1 METQKL
7 FLIDGHAMLYRSYY
21 AFIKNPR
28 INSKGV
34 NTSGIFGFTNA
45 INEIIRNQ
53 KPSHIGVVFDP
64 KGNTFRHEIYE
75 PYKANRQETPEDLR
89 ASIPHVMEILQGMNI
104 PVIQVE
110 GYEADDVIGTLA
122 KQAARQGIQ
131 VYMVTPDKDYFQLVE
146 ENLYIYRPR
155 SFGNGVEV
163 LGIAEVNEKFSVSN
177 PLQVIDILGLWGD
190 SVDNIPG
197 APGIGEKTAKALIA
211 SYGSI
216 EGIYEHIN
224 ELKGKQKEN
233 LIAFKEQVMLSKFL
247 ATIKIDVPIDYSSY
261 NFECEECNTH
271 SLQAKFEELEFRN
284 MLSAIQNNSTKST
297 AKSKVQSKAQNS
309 GAVQF
314 SLFDTPEQIEEI
326 SAENQFASQYN
337 TIETT
342 EHCYY
347 LTNNQSHIQ
356 KLINDLLAQS
366 EFCFDTETTS
376 LNALQAE
383 LCGISFSWEK
393 GKAYYLP
400 FPENQDEARAL
411 AQQLAP
417 VFASKATKIAHNA
430 KYDCAVLKNYEIE
443 IAAPVFDTM
452 IAHYVLQ
459 PEGRHKLEML
469 SESYLNYKMQPIE
482 QLIGKKGAQQR
493 SFRTVPLDDAKEY
506 SGEDA
511 DVTWQIYSILRQELI
526 EKKQL
531 QLLETIEL
539 PLIEVLETMER
550 NGVKIN
556 TEALE
561 ESSHKLSAQVA
572 EIEQKIYEAAGEK
585 FNIASPKQLGDI
597 LFDKLQLTDKAKK
610 TKTKQY
616 ATGEEVLVKL
626 KNTHPIV
633 SLILEFREL
642 KKLLSTYID
651 ALPQLIDAKTDRIHT
666 SFNQTIVAT
675 GRLSSTNPNL
685 QNIPVRTANGR
696 EIRKAF
702 IPFNENS
709 VFISA
714 DYSQIELRVI
724 AAMSGDENFIAAFA
738 NGEDIHAATA
748 AKIFSC
754 DISEVTSEQRRQ
766 AKSANFAISYG
777 SSAFGLAQG
786 LNISRKEAQFL
797 IDGYF
802 ASYPK
807 IKEFM
812 NAQIEKAREQGYVE
826 TLFGRRRYLAD
837 IYSQNAVVRGV
848 AERNAINA
856 PIQGTAADIMKL
868 AMIRIHA
875 AMKEH
880 KVQTKL
886 IMQVHDELNFSVPT
900 NEIDLMKKII
910 AEGMENAIQLSVP
923 LIADIGVGA
932 NWLEAH

>member
-1 METQKL
+1 
-7 FLIDGHAMLYRSYY
+7 MLYRSYY

-64 KGNTFRHEIYE
+64 KGTTFRHEIYE
-75 PYKANRQETPEDLR
+75 QYKAHRQETPEDLR
-89 ASIPHVMEILQGMNI
+89 ASIPHVMEILQAMNI
-104 PVIQVE
+104 PVIQIE

-122 KQAARQGIQ
+122 KQAARFDFE
-131 VYMVTPDKDYFQLVE
+131 VFMVTPDKDYCQLVE
-146 ENLYIYRPR
+146 EHIYVYRPK
-155 SFGNGVEV
+155 SFGNGIDI
-163 LGIAEVNEKFSVSN
+163 LGTAEVNEKFSVNN

-211 SYGSI
+211 DYGSI
-216 EGIYEHIN
+216 EGIYEHID

-233 LIAFKEQVMLSKFL
+233 LITFKEQVLLSKFL
-247 ATIKIDVPIDYSSY
+247 ATIKIDVPVDFNSY
-261 NFECEECNTH
+261 NFEKQAPNPH
-271 SLQAKFEELEFRN
+271 SLQVKFAELEFRN
-284 MLSAIQNNSTKST
+284 MLTAITTPHVETITPKPKLQP
-297 AKSKVQSKAQNS
+297 A

-314 SLFDTPEQIEEI
+314 SLFDTPEELPETHYV
-326 SAENQFASQYN
+326 SSFN

-342 EHCYY
+342 THCYF
-347 LTNNQSHIQ
+347 LADNQSHIQ
-356 KLINDLLAQS
+356 KLINDLLVQPA
-366 EFCFDTETTS
+366 FCFDTETTS
-376 LNALQAE
+376 LNVLHAE
-383 LCGISFSWEK
+383 LCGISFSFEK
-393 GKAYYLP
+393 GKAFYVP

-411 AQQLAP
+411 VRQFVP
-417 VFASKATKIAHNA
+417 VFSSAAVKIAHNA
-430 KYDCAVLKNYEIE
+430 KYDCGVLKNYGIDV
-443 IAAPVFDTM
+443 AAPLFDTM
-452 IAHYVLQ
+452 LAHYVLQ
-459 PEGRHKLEML
+459 PEGRHKLESL
-469 SESYLNYKMQPIE
+469 AESQLQYEMVPIE
-482 QLIGKKGAQQR
+482 TLIGKKGALQR
-493 SFRTVPLDDAKEY
+493 SFRSVALNDAKEY

-511 DVTWQIYSILRQELI
+511 DITWQLYPILKQELI
-526 EKKQL
+526 EKNQL
-531 QLLETIEL
+531 QLLETIEM
-539 PLIEVLETMER
+539 PLVEVLETMER

-556 TEALE
+556 TKALE
-561 ESSHKLSAQVA
+561 ESSQQLKAQVA
-572 EIEQKIYEAAGEK
+572 EIEQKIYELAGEQ
-585 FNIASPKQLGDI
+585 FNIASPKQLGEI
-597 LFDKLQLTDKAKK
+597 LFDKLQLVDKAKK

-616 ATGEEVLVKL
+616 ATGEEVLAKL
-626 KNTHPIV
+626 KNEHPIV
-633 SLILEFREL
+633 AAILEFREL
-642 KKLLSTYID
+642 KKLLSTYVD
-651 ALPQLIDAKTDRIHT
+651 ALPLLIDEKTGKIHA
-666 SFNQTIVAT
+666 SFNQAVVAT

-702 IPFNENS
+702 IPFDDNS
-709 VFISA
+709 VFVSA

-724 AAMSGDENFIAAFA
+724 AAMSGDEHFIAAFA

-754 DISEVTSEQRRQ
+754 DISAVTAEQRRQ

-812 NAQIEKAREQGYVE
+812 NAQIEKARAQGYVE
-826 TLFGRRRYLAD
+826 TLFGRRRYVPD

-868 AMIRIHA
+868 AMIRIHT

-880 KVQTKL
+880 NVQSKL

-900 NEIDLMKKII
+900 HEIELMKKII
-910 AEGMENAIQLSVP
+910 RNGMEQAVVETHGCASLCSVP
-923 LIADIGVGA
+923 LVADIGVGT

>member
-1 METQKL
+1 
-7 FLIDGHAMLYRSYY
+7 MLYRSYY

-53 KPSHIGVVFDP
+53 KPSHIGVAFDP
-64 KGNTFRHEIYE
+64 KGGTFRHELYE
-75 PYKANRQETPEDLR
+75 QYKAHRQETPEDLR

-104 PVIQVE
+104 PVIQIE

-122 KQAARQGIQ
+122 KQAVKQDFE

-155 SFGNGVEV
+155 SFGNGIEIVDIDGV
-163 LGIAEVNEKFSVSN
+163 KEKFSVNN

-190 SVDNIPG
+190 ASDNIPG
-197 APGIGEKTAKALIA
+197 APGIGEKTAKSLIA
-211 SYGSI
+211 DYGSI
-216 EGIYEHIN
+216 EEIYEHID

-233 LIAFKEQVMLSKFL
+233 LITYKEQVILSKFL
-247 ATIKIDVPIDYSSY
+247 ATIKTDVPIDFNSY
-261 NFECEECNTH
+261 NFEKQECNTH
-271 SLQAKFEELEFRN
+271 SLQVKFTELEFRN
-284 MLSAIQNNSTKST
+284 MLNSIQNIPAPTPLKTKPQP
-297 AKSKVQSKAQNS
+297 A
-309 GAVQF
+309 GAMQF
-314 SLFDTPEQIEEI
+314 SLFDTPEEI
-326 SAENQFASQYN
+326 QEQTSETHYVSQFNTMENTS
-337 TIETT
+337 
-342 EHCYY
+342 HCYF
-347 LTNNQSHIQ
+347 LADNQSHIQ
-356 KLINDLLAQS
+356 KLINDLLMQP

-376 LNALQAE
+376 VNVLQAE

-393 GKAYYLP
+393 GKAFYVP
-400 FPENQDEARAL
+400 FPENQDDARAL
-411 AQQLAP
+411 ALQFAP
-417 VFASKATKIAHNA
+417 VFSSSATKIAHNA
-430 KYDCAVLKNYEIE
+430 KYDCAILKNYGVEVS
-443 IAAPVFDTM
+443 APIFDTM

-459 PEGRHKLEML
+459 PEGRHKLETL
-469 SESYLNYKMQPIE
+469 AETYLNYEMQPIE
-482 QLIGKKGAQQR
+482 QLIGKKGALQR
-493 SFRTVPLDDAKEY
+493 SFRTVPLNDAKEY
-506 SGEDA
+506 AGEDA
-511 DVTWQIYSILRQELI
+511 DITWQLYPVLKQELI
-526 EKKQL
+526 EKNQL
-531 QLLETIEL
+531 KLLETIEL

-556 TEALE
+556 IQALE
-561 ESSHKLSAQVA
+561 ETSQQLKTQVA
-572 EIEQKIYEAAGEK
+572 EIEQKIYEAAGET
-585 FNIASPKQLGDI
+585 FNIASPKQLGEI

-626 KNTHPIV
+626 KHTHPIIP
-633 SLILEFREL
+633 LILEFREL

-651 ALPQLIDAKTDRIHT
+651 ALPQLIDAKTGKIHT

-702 IPFNENS
+702 IPFDENS
-709 VFISA
+709 VFMSA

-724 AAMSGDENFIAAFA
+724 AAMSGDEHFIAAFV

-748 AKIFSC
+748 AKVFSC
-754 DISEVTSEQRRQ
+754 DISAVTTEQRRR

-777 SSAFGLAQG
+777 SGAFGLAQG

-812 NAQIEKAREQGYVE
+812 NTQIEKARAQGYVE
-826 TLFGRRRYLAD
+826 TLFGRRRYLPD

-868 AMIRIHA
+868 AMIHIHA
-875 AMKEH
+875 AMKEYR
-880 KVQTKL
+880 VQSKL
-886 IMQVHDELNFSVPT
+886 IMQVHDELNFSVCN
-900 NEIDLMKKII
+900 NEIELMKKII
-910 AEGMENAIQLSVP
+910 TEGMEQTVQLSVP
-923 LIADIGVGA
+923 LIVDIGVGN

>member
-1 METQKL
+1 MKKL
-7 FLIDGHAMLYRSYY
+7 FLLDAYALIYRSYY

-64 KGNTFRHEIYE
+64 KGGTFRHELYE
-75 PYKANRQETPEDLR
+75 QYKAHRQETPEDLR

-122 KQAARQGIQ
+122 KQASKLDFK
-131 VYMVTPDKDYFQLVE
+131 VFMVTPDKDYFQLVE
-146 ENLYIYRPR
+146 ENLFIYRPR
-155 SFGNGVEV
+155 SFGNGIEIVGIDEV
-163 LGIAEVNEKFSVSN
+163 KEKFSVSN

-190 SVDNIPG
+190 SSDNIPG
-197 APGIGEKTAKALIA
+197 APGIGEKTAKTLIA
-211 SYGSI
+211 TYGSI
-216 EGIYEHIN
+216 EGVYEHID

-233 LIAFKEQVMLSKFL
+233 LITFKDQVMLSKVL
-247 ATIKIDVPIDYSSY
+247 ATIKIDVPVDFNSY
-261 NFECEECNTH
+261 NFEKQDCNTQL
-271 SLQAKFEELEFRN
+271 LQVKFVELEFRN
-284 MLSAIQNNSTKST
+284 MLENIINSSGRNGMHSISTTPKTKPQ
-297 AKSKVQSKAQNS
+297 A
-309 GAVQF
+309 AVAMQF
-314 SLFDTPEQIEEI
+314 SLFDT
-326 SAENQFASQYN
+326 AEKIQAQTTETQYVSQFN
-337 TIETT
+337 TIENTN
-342 EHCYY
+342 HCYF
-347 LTNNQSHIQ
+347 LADNQSHIQ
-356 KLINDLLAQS
+356 KLIADLLAQP
-366 EFCFDTETTS
+366 EFSFDTETTS
-376 LNALQAE
+376 VNALQAE
-383 LCGISFSWEK
+383 LCGISFSFEK
-393 GKAYYLP
+393 GKAFY

-411 AQQLAP
+411 MQQFAA
-417 VFASKATKIAHNA
+417 VFSSQAMKIAHNA
-430 KYDCAVLKNYEIE
+430 KYDCEILKNYDIE
-443 IAAPVFDTM
+443 VSAPLFDTM
-452 IAHYVLQ
+452 LAHYILQ
-459 PEGRHKLEML
+459 PEGRHKLESL
-469 SESYLNYKMQPIE
+469 AESKLDYEMQPIE

-493 SFRTVPLDDAKEY
+493 SFRSVPLVDAKEY

-511 DVTWQIYSILRQELI
+511 DVTLQLYSILKQELI
-526 EKKQL
+526 EKNQL

-539 PLIEVLETMER
+539 PLVEVLATMER

-556 TEALE
+556 SQALD
-561 ESSHKLSAQVA
+561 ESSQQLKAQVA
-572 EIEQKIYEAAGEK
+572 EIEQKIYDLAGET
-585 FNIASPKQLGDI
+585 FNIASPKQLGEI
-597 LFDKLQLTDKAKK
+597 LFDKLQIVDKAKK

-616 ATGEEVLVKL
+616 ATGEEVLTKL
-626 KNTHPIV
+626 KNEHPIV
-633 SLILEFREL
+633 AAILEFREL

-651 ALPQLIDAKTDRIHT
+651 ALPQLIDSKTGKIHA
-666 SFNQTIVAT
+666 SFNQAIVAT

-702 IPFNENS
+702 IPFDDNS
-709 VFISA
+709 VFMSA

-724 AAMSGDENFIAAFA
+724 AAMSGDEHFIAAFT
-738 NGEDIHAATA
+738 NGEDIHTATA

-754 DISEVTSEQRRQ
+754 DISAVTAEQRRR

-786 LNISRKEAQFL
+786 LGISRTEAQFL

-802 ASYPK
+802 TSYPK

-812 NAQIEKAREQGYVE
+812 NVQIEKARAQGYVE
-826 TLFGRRRYLAD
+826 TLFGRRRYLPD

-868 AMIRIHA
+868 AMIRIHT

-880 KVQTKL
+880 KIQSKL
-886 IMQVHDELNFSVPT
+886 IMQVHDELNFSVPN
-900 NEIDLMKKII
+900 NEVEVMKKII
-910 AEGMENAIQLSVP
+910 REGMEQAVQLSVP
-923 LIADIGVGA
+923 LIADIGVGN